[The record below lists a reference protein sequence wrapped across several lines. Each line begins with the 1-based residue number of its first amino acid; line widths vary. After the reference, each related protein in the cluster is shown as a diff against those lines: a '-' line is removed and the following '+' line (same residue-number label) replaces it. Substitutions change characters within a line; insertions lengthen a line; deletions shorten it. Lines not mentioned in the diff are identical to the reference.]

1 MGFIKRY
8 KWHKIADKVADIKW
22 TPGKVA
28 QVEVDGKTYCLGQ
41 SGDELY
47 GFSSHC
53 PHAGAPLVDGYVD
66 GGCRLVCPVHSMKF
80 NLKNGREAGGEGYK
94 LKTYPVEQREDGVY
108 LGIEEGGM
116 FKWL

>member
-8 KWHKIADKVADIKW
+8 KWHKIAEKVVDLRWSA
-22 TPGKVA
+22 GQVV
-28 QVEVDGKTYCLGQ
+28 QVEVDGKSYCVAQ
-41 SGDELY
+41 AGDELY

-53 PHAGAPLVDGYVD
+53 PHAGAPLLDGYVD
-66 GGCRLVCPVHSMKF
+66 GSCRLVCPVHSMKF
-80 NLKNGREAGGEGYK
+80 NLKNGREANGDGYK
-94 LKTYPVEQREDGVY
+94 LKTYPVELREDGVY